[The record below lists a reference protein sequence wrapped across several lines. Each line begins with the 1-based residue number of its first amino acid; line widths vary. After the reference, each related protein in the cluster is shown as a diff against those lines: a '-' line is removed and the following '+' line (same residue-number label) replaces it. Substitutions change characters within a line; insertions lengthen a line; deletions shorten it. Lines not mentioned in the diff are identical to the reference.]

1 MGEMV
6 VFGQNDFNLVLI
18 GQSGCNYA
26 KWLYVILARIKPIY
40 KDKILEKS
48 KLVNRPVGG
57 GGGGGFE
64 TQNIDKMK
72 YSVNKPEL
80 LYIPVHR

>member
-1 MGEMV
+1 MDKIVVFRQNGCISAKWLCMGEMV

-57 GGGGGFE
+57 GGGFR
-64 TQNIDKMK
+64 DPK
-72 YSVNKPEL
+72 
-80 LYIPVHR
+80 HR